1 MIISKQ
7 QNKMK
12 KKCDKK
18 KRTLKNALGW
28 YTACALSLT
37 SCEADANV
45 HIISQKPNK
54 IRKNS
59 KYK

>member
-1 MIISKQ
+1 MI
-7 QNKMK
+7 
-12 KKCDKK
+12 KK

-54 IRKNS
+54 MRK
-59 KYK
+59 KQQIQIKKHQP

>member
-1 MIISKQ
+1 
-7 QNKMK
+7 MK
-12 KKCDKK
+12 KKCDRK

-45 HIISQKPNK
+45 HIISQTLNK
-54 IRKNS
+54 MRK
-59 KYK
+59 KQQIQIKKHQP